1 MVNFL
6 TWILD
11 CDSHSPAFLDLFI
24 SSGTS
29 ICSTMAFS
37 PMGKPD
43 HVVISVSIDLPINLK
58 QDAPFHHIVYNFS
71 YADWDGFCDYLSDV
85 LWEDIFTFSFSAA
98 VREFCDYVQVGIDV
112 CISPRK
118 YQVKPHSSPW
128 FSAVCAAAIG
138 NSLFLLEMKL
148 QF

>member
-43 HVVISVSIDLPINLK
+43 HVISVSIDLPINLK

-71 YADWDGFCDYLSDV
+71 YADWDGFCDYLRDV
-85 LWEDIFTFSFSAA
+85 LWEDIFRFSFSAA
-98 VREFCDYVQVGIDV
+98 VREFCDMFRLELMYVSLLVSIR
-112 CISPRK
+112 SNLT
-118 YQVKPHSSPW
+118 HLSSL
-128 FSAVCAAAIG
+128 CAAAIG